1 MSARSKHPRGFTLIE
16 ILATL
21 MLLAIVLPVA
31 MRGVQLALQSAN
43 KAKHLA
49 EASSL
54 AETKLNDLIV
64 SGLWQQSSGSSGD
77 FGADYPGYQWTF
89 QSQPRDYSMNE
100 IWLTVTWLEAGK
112 PSSLTLATMAYATNT
127 GVMP

>member
-1 MSARSKHPRGFTLIE
+1 
-16 ILATL
+16 

-31 MRGVQLALQSAN
+31 LRGVQLALQSAS
-43 KAKHLA
+43 KAKHHA

-77 FGADYPGYQWTF
+77 FGTDYPGYQWSF

-100 IWLTVTWLEAGK
+100 IWLTITWTEGGK
-112 PSSLTLATMAYATNT
+112 PASMTLATMAYASDT
-127 GVMP
+127 GVTP